1 MEFYPEF
8 VSFPRSFGA
17 EKIPLLEEVFEKFPG
32 ALINVDLKGPPSAAA
47 VGALVGLAA
56 KYGRQQQTVFAGFEQ
71 DKLQQIKQ
79 QLPAAV
85 VAVGPRRTLLLLLLY
100 YTGLLP
106 FCSIWEDVFE
116 LPVSYSY
123 LLRDSLRAAAA
134 ARRRR
139 RSSSS
144 SSSSGSSSSSSSSS
158 WWRRWLGLLG
168 CTDTAAR
175 ARAWVAFK
183 LICNPSFISSL
194 KRRGLLV
201 LGWVANSEKE
211 FQDAFFRIGCHGVMT
226 DRPSCLQAWLAAA
239 AAAAAAAPPAAA
251 AAAAKGQQAGGPP
264 ASKRD

>member
-8 VSFPRSFGA
+8 VSFPRCFGA

-32 ALINVDLKGPPSAAA
+32 ALINVDLKGPPCAAA
-47 VGALVGLAA
+47 VGALVGLTA
-56 KYGRQQQTVFAGFEQ
+56 KYGRQQQTVFAGFDQ
-71 DKLQQIKQ
+71 DKLLQIKQ

-134 ARRRR
+134 ARRRC
-139 RSSSS
+139 SSSS
-144 SSSSGSSSSSSSSS
+144 SRCS
-158 WWRRWLGLLG
+158 RWLARLG
-168 CTDTAAR
+168 CTDTAAK
-175 ARAWVAFK
+175 ARAWLSFA
-183 LICNPSFISSL
+183 LLCNPSFISSL

-211 FQDAFFRIGCHGVMT
+211 FQDAFYRIGCHGVMT

-239 AAAAAAAPPAAA
+239 AAAAAAAAKGRPAGAPPA
-251 AAAAKGQQAGGPP
+251 P
-264 ASKRD
+264 KRD